1 MYVLCFISQKVDE
14 QNSMDTLENDSA
26 AAEHSL
32 PNNSEVAEVQNCFF
46 LRTLSCYF
54 LADCARAISWTDDTN
69 RFDLRLK
76 WPQVDGGRLEHIRLD
91 LTWLRSSMSTWV
103 DFKQP
108 ETFRSCDE
116 LAWTLQVCWRLFI
129 KCFISS
135 VNVFCYC
142 PFFKDVCTDGE
153 NFAILACTVFYW
165 LDPSAAPPTCFRP
178 AAVKFGWRAGLSRR
192 HSVNTQINAVGGRG

>member
-1 MYVLCFISQKVDE
+1 MCLQTSDVFPLDSACYQCTALLDCDLSELYKLLLFLRNIILMYVLCFISQKVDE

-91 LTWLRSSMSTWV
+91 LTWLDSGTSTSN
-103 DFKQP
+103 DFRRW
-108 ETFRSCDE
+108 EVAMNLRE
-116 LAWTLQVCWRLFI
+116 R
-129 KCFISS
+129 
-135 VNVFCYC
+135 
-142 PFFKDVCTDGE
+142 CTY
-153 NFAILACTVFYW
+153 TVGY
-165 LDPSAAPPTCFRP
+165 S
-178 AAVKFGWRAGLSRR
+178 
-192 HSVNTQINAVGGRG
+192 